1 MCEVEVNPKDW
12 CRVATHMLPCT
23 ACVAARPPRASGV
36 RLSSVPYGKVK
47 VNLNVTS
54 SGQAPGSRLVCA
66 LPFSVDGTVR
76 AGPGAFPRERVVTEC
91 PV

>member
-1 MCEVEVNPKDW
+1 VSPAVRGYATETGYRCEVEVNPKDW

-47 VNLNVTS
+47 VNLKVTS
-54 SGQAPGSRLVCA
+54 SAR
-66 LPFSVDGTVR
+66 
-76 AGPGAFPRERVVTEC
+76 
-91 PV
+91 